1 MMLGWFL
8 PNLKLFCF
16 VLFFYSYSDDAVA
29 VLEEGDCVL
38 DVLLHFAVPL
48 SASPCYTAVHIDW
61 AWSSQLTMEREAWIP
76 SVMN

>member
-8 PNLKLFCF
+8 PNLK
-16 VLFFYSYSDDAVA
+16 VFFFFFFNSYSDDAIA

-48 SASPCYTAVHIDW
+48 SASSCYTSVHIDR
-61 AWSSQLTMEREAWIP
+61 AWSSQLTVEREAWIP
-76 SVMN
+76 SAMN